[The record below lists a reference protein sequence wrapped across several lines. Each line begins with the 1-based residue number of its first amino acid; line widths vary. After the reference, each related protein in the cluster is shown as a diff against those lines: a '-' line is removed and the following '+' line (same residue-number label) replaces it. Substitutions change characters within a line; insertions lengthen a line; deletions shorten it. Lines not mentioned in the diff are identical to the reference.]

1 MEFSESE
8 VDDQLSA
15 REAEY
20 LPNVAPALNLEID
33 DGLSN
38 PYELWYIYGF
48 WYKLNFYRKID
59 NFISVWFYTLYLHW

>member
-15 REAEY
+15 READY
-20 LPNVAPALNLEID
+20 KPNVAPALNLEID

-38 PYELWYIYGF
+38 PYELWYIDGF
-48 WYKLNFYRKID
+48 NT
-59 NFISVWFYTLYLHW
+59 N